1 MAVNRSFI
9 STQDI
14 SQVTNATIEIVA
26 TRPDM
31 NTLISPPETPNR
43 MVGYYNGIGDFV
55 ELYVVDAIGLRW
67 IRV

>member
-14 SQVTNATIEIVA
+14 SQVTNVTIEIVA

-43 MVGYYNGIGDFV
+43 MVGYYNGTGDFV
-55 ELYVVDAIGLRW
+55 ELYVVDASGLRW

>member
-1 MAVNRSFI
+1 MAINRSFV

-14 SQVTNATIEIVA
+14 SQVTNATVEIVA

-31 NTLISPPETPNR
+31 NNLIDPPETPNR
-43 MVGYYNGIGDFV
+43 MIGYYNGLGDFV
-55 ELYVVDAIGLRW
+55 ELYVVDASGLRW